1 MIIKESKTA
10 DTRSAT
16 DIVSKETLLQSS
28 EQHKNDI
35 HQAIDWMREVLWT
48 KACNHDFTKIRNI
61 DEFYDDFLACQ
72 KDKSKDFRSMDW
84 YQLHIT
90 EERHHLDA
98 KVPEDVNLFDVM
110 ERIADIVMAGMA
122 RTGSVF
128 PDKLPDGLLDRAYQ
142 NTIEMLKSRVTVEK

>member
-1 MIIKESKTA
+1 
-10 DTRSAT
+10 
-16 DIVSKETLLQSS
+16 
-28 EQHKNDI
+28 
-35 HQAIDWMREVLWT
+35 MREVLWT

-128 PDKLPDGLLDRAYQ
+128 PDKLPDGLLEKAYQ
-142 NTIEMLKSRVTVEK
+142 NTIEMLKSRVRVEK